1 MPEKYHTMLV
11 LEETQR
17 QTKEAAHFP
26 VLRFLF
32 ASSCSIIFLCS
43 AFFQTSRG
51 KQWRCVRFIIS
62 IVNLG
67 GLFVSKGHNFDHAWP
82 FKSKWEL
89 VRAPLTFP
97 EMLIKQHVIGVLP
110 GGWWAAAPEPRA
122 STHLGARSSR
132 PERRWNRWSKTRYP

>member
-1 MPEKYHTMLV
+1 VNARKISYHV
-11 LEETQR
+11 SLEETQR

-97 EMLIKQHVIGVLP
+97 EMLIKQHVIGVLH
-110 GGWWAAAPEPRA
+110 RF
-122 STHLGARSSR
+122 ARWMVGSGS
-132 PERRWNRWSKTRYP
+132 